1 MNNSRGFTLLEL
13 LIGMTLLGFILAL
26 LFGGFRL
33 AANSWNAVEE
43 RAERAADEQAGRAVV
58 QRLVTYA
65 QPLHWKLPT
74 GPRLAF
80 EGQPE
85 ALRLVAPLGGQI
97 GLRVVELAVEPDDS
111 PDPHGTPGAAVRIVL
126 RHGSLR
132 YDIEQFAESVRDQ
145 TGRPLLGGLREATF
159 SYFGPEKRGDTA
171 QWLGQWTN
179 PEQFPALVRL
189 HLVPRNA
196 APIDLDMVPMANG
209 DRSAT
214 SRITAGPR

>member
-1 MNNSRGFTLLEL
+1 MNHSRGFTLLEL

-43 RAERAADEQAGRAVV
+43 RAERVADEQAGRAVV

-74 GPRLAF
+74 GQRLTF
-80 EGQPE
+80 EGQPD

-111 PDPHGTPGAAVRIVL
+111 PDPQGTPGPAVRIVL

-132 YDIEQFAESVRDQ
+132 YDIEQFAESARDQ

-189 HLVPRNA
+189 HLAPRNA
-196 APIDLDMVPMANG
+196 APMDLDMVPMANG
-209 DRSAT
+209 DRSAA